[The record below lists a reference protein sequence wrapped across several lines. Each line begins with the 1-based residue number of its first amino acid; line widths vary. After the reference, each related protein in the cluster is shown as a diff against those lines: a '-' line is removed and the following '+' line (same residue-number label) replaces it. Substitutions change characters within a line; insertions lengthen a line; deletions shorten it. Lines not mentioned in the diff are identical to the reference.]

1 MQCTTCSAT
10 LPDNAKFCNKCG
22 RPPEAAHEESAATGT
37 AEEAAEGNTCATC
50 GAALLPEAKFCK
62 KCGTAVSGAEAPS
75 PTGEPAKVE
84 AEAQQAVPTV
94 QEGAPQREN
103 ACATCGAS
111 LLPDAKFC
119 AKCGTTV
126 ATEEEAGEVKQPT
139 QPETSA
145 AEPPAG
151 EPVSPSDE
159 AAAMQAEGQPA
170 AAPPP
175 PPQPHAP
182 ASTGIPP
189 EAPSVG
195 IQADWLAWAG
205 RTLQRIFLF
214 DSSVYQELRVD
225 PNATVLSFGIAA
237 IAIFAFALGGF
248 LWANIEV
255 DNVVDFTWSGLFW
268 KSALVGTL
276 IGFGLWLAWI
286 TVAVAVLT
294 QVYRMG
300 LRLEEVF
307 RVAGAASAPLAI
319 GFFMFIPGI
328 SFGVALVAVVA
339 WVATTIFALQAAF
352 EMPPQ
357 KAVVASLAGFAV
369 WAVIL
374 PLIVGGDD
382 PLGPGIMLFD
392 SLKDILA
399 T

>member
-22 RPPEAAHEESAATGT
+22 RPAPAPPEEPAPTAPEALEDQGDS
-37 AEEAAEGNTCATC
+37 C
-50 GAALLPEAKFCK
+50 G
-62 KCGTAVSGAEAPS
+62 
-75 PTGEPAKVE
+75 
-84 AEAQQAVPTV
+84 
-94 QEGAPQREN
+94 
-103 ACATCGAS
+103 TCGAS
-111 LLPDAKFC
+111 LLPSAKFC

-126 ATEEEAGEVKQPT
+126 ATEEEAGEVKQPA
-139 QPETSA
+139 QLETPA

-151 EPVSPSDE
+151 KPVSPSDE
-159 AAAMQAEGQPA
+159 AAAMQAERKPA

-182 ASTGIPP
+182 AGTGIPP

-214 DSSVYQELRVD
+214 DSSVYQELRLD
-225 PNATVLSFGIAA
+225 PNATILSLGIAA
-237 IAIFAFALGGF
+237 IAIFAFGLGGF

-268 KSALVGTL
+268 KSALVGSL

-286 TVAVAVLT
+286 AVAVAVLT
-294 QVYRMG
+294 QVYRMS

-339 WVATTIFALQAAF
+339 WVATSIFALQAAF
-352 EMPPQ
+352 EIPSQ

-369 WAVIL
+369 WAIIL
-374 PLIVGGDD
+374 PLVVGGDD

-399 T
+399 S